1 MGIQSS
7 GKSTLLNTMF
17 GIKMRTSV
25 GQCTRGVNMQLLAV
39 QGRPEYD
46 YILLLDTEGTRSPEF
61 HGVPGSEKRDNQMA
75 TLSILMSDASIVVIP
90 GENDAAVK
98 EILPIVLMAYQGSQL
113 AENNGGRLSSRM
125 FFVYNRI
132 DTQQKKNL
140 DSIIQTLGNSLHDA
154 FCQVQKSIGNE
165 LTNLKSENPFSDFKL
180 ISSDSSGDVRILG
193 NVYKQTEPPHDVP
206 DEKYGEELIQLRE
219 HIHRRVTNV
228 EGNTKWKSRSVGE
241 FSSYIKNV
249 WECIC
254 SANFIFTFAT
264 VLEHMTFD
272 KLDLEYKKIER
283 KLAEAYEKSFAK
295 VKKRMIES
303 SAIKNS
309 SESFE
314 DFEANLHSELDENLI
329 QMDLNK
335 EVDDLVNEKSREKWK
350 LQFENMWENYKRQ
363 QDFNWKCNLKNAFD
377 TIFNY
382 EKRVEEYK
390 KKMRQEINEFFK
402 SSTNADVSKW
412 TKAEKNKIF
421 DEMFVKHLKEA
432 QKEFPRKEVAAETLK
447 VYENSTAI
455 KNRKI
460 LINLN
465 LQEKNKE
472 EKYYGFSGV
481 EEFFKRQ
488 FPSLFGIEKK
498 QKEKNSVNLCAD
510 SVDNTIKRIAAGKF
524 CYSDSIISEMI
535 RSVDEEIKKYKIEE
549 NSKVLQLHE
558 YGMRL
563 TIDLMENIERKWE
576 RENSVPAKLESNKQ
590 ILRNHFMMVSE
601 GVAKTKLFASNMAAT
616 LEKSIKPGMV
626 NKNNNQTITIIKFI
640 IIILLYSIRKRNGAE
655 NISRNSKR
663 ALAVRRK
670 NYAKTHGSLFDRI
683 VGG

>member
-1 MGIQSS
+1 
-7 GKSTLLNTMF
+7 
-17 GIKMRTSV
+17 
-25 GQCTRGVNMQLLAV
+25 
-39 QGRPEYD
+39 
-46 YILLLDTEGTRSPEF
+46 
-61 HGVPGSEKRDNQMA
+61 
-75 TLSILMSDASIVVIP
+75 
-90 GENDAAVK
+90 
-98 EILPIVLMAYQGSQL
+98 
-113 AENNGGRLSSRM
+113 
-125 FFVYNRI
+125 
-132 DTQQKKNL
+132 
-140 DSIIQTLGNSLHDA
+140 
-154 FCQVQKSIGNE
+154 
-165 LTNLKSENPFSDFKL
+165 
-180 ISSDSSGDVRILG
+180 
-193 NVYKQTEPPHDVP
+193 
-206 DEKYGEELIQLRE
+206 
-219 HIHRRVTNV
+219 
-228 EGNTKWKSRSVGE
+228 
-241 FSSYIKNV
+241 
-249 WECIC
+249 
-254 SANFIFTFAT
+254 
-264 VLEHMTFD
+264 
-272 KLDLEYKKIER
+272 
-283 KLAEAYEKSFAK
+283 
-295 VKKRMIES
+295 
-303 SAIKNS
+303 
-309 SESFE
+309 
-314 DFEANLHSELDENLI
+314 
-329 QMDLNK
+329 
-335 EVDDLVNEKSREKWK
+335 
-350 LQFENMWENYKRQ
+350 MWENYKRQ

-670 NYAKTHGSLFDRI
+670 NYAKTHGSLLDRI
-683 VGG
+683 AGGSTIRSSTKLHTLS